1 MGLALYR
8 YSFLQSTTTAV
19 LVLFFLVACENRVA
33 EVRQFS
39 TEERI
44 PIEVQ
49 ENLEL
54 VYTDSTY
61 LRMSLEAPLAES
73 YPQMD
78 SPQREFRRGIKVRF
92 FNNFGEEDSRLRADY
107 ALQLVNKDLW
117 EARGDVVV
125 VNTKGEQL
133 NTEKLFWDSSKEIIY
148 SDVFVKITTPT
159 EIITG
164 VGFEADQNFSSYEI
178 SQVSGIINI
187 EDDA

>member
-19 LVLFFLVACENRVA
+19 VVLFFLVACENRVA

-61 LRMSLEAPLAES
+61 LRLSLEAPLAES